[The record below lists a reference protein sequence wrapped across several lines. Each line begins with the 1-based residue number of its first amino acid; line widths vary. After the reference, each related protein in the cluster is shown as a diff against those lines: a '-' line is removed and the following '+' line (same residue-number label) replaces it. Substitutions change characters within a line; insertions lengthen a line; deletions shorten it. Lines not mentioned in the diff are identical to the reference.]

1 MNATMD
7 QKQRLVDG
15 NSLFKKTVDPVLL
28 ARLAKK
34 QEPFV
39 AILTCSDSR
48 VSPIKIFNLSLG
60 DAFVVR
66 VAGNSASD
74 PSVLGSLEYAVEH
87 LHVGLLLVLGHT
99 GCGAVKA
106 VIDGSGNE
114 NLRPVMRDIER
125 ARAKVPMDQ
134 INNQNAIAEGNVR
147 LQLRLIEDNSR
158 IIHDAVSDGKLA
170 LCGAMYDL
178 ETGLVRFV

>member
-28 ARLAKK
+28 DRLAKK

-48 VSPIKIFNLSLG
+48 VSPVKIFNLSLG

-66 VAGNSASD
+66 VAGNCASD

-87 LHVGLLLVLGHT
+87 LHVGALLVLGHT
-99 GCGAVKA
+99 GCGAVRA

-114 NLRPVMRDIER
+114 NLRSVVRDIER
-125 ARAKVPMDQ
+125 ARTKVSMDQ
-134 INNQNAIAEGNVR
+134 INNQNAIAESNVR
-147 LQLRLIEDNSR
+147 LQLRLIDDNSR

-170 LCGAMYDL
+170 LYGAMYDM

>member
-7 QKQRLVDG
+7 QRQRLVDG
-15 NSLFKKTVDPVLL
+15 NSLFKKSVDPTLL

-87 LHVGLLLVLGHT
+87 LHVGSLLVLGHT
-99 GCGAVKA
+99 GCGAVRA
-106 VIDGSGNE
+106 VIDESANE
-114 NLRPVMRDIER
+114 NLRPVLRDIER
-125 ARAKVPMDQ
+125 ARAKVTMDQ
-134 INNQNAIAEGNVR
+134 VNNQNAIAESNVR
-147 LQLRLIEDNSR
+147 LQIRLIEDNSR

-170 LCGAMYDL
+170 LYGAMYDM